1 MPHADA
7 AESRASVNLGGS
19 RVVGSAIKDWRIL
32 QAIEYLDT
40 SNFVSLSSIAKH
52 LNLSLSRFRHLFSGE
67 VGISPVRYSRLQRLA
82 RARELLR
89 SSSLRVKE
97 IAGVLGF
104 NDVSHFVRNY
114 KLRFRET
121 PSQTRTRSQLRS
133 SSSRPIARLANK

>member
-1 MPHADA
+1 MPGPGRQPVAWSRSAHAGRR
-7 AESRASVNLGGS
+7 EGCSPVR
-19 RVVGSAIKDWRIL
+19 DWRIL
-32 QAIEYLDT
+32 QALDYLNT

-52 LNLSLSRFRHLFSGE
+52 LNLSLSRFRHLFSVE

-82 RARELLR
+82 RARKLLR

-114 KLRFRET
+114 KLRFHET

-133 SSSRPIARLANK
+133 ASSR